1 MEILILIL
9 ILCCLLNAS
18 CVAVLCALNF
28 LTKKSKKE
36 IPQISEEEKRK
47 REREARELQ
56 NFWNY
61 NGEEQSR

>member
-9 ILCCLLNAS
+9 ILCCLLNTS

-28 LTKKSKKE
+28 LPKKSKKE
-36 IPQISEEEKRK
+36 LPQISEEERRK
-47 REREARELQ
+47 REKEARELQ

>member
-1 MEILILIL
+1 
-9 ILCCLLNAS
+9 
-18 CVAVLCALNF
+18 VTVLCALNF

-36 IPQISEEEKRK
+36 LPQISEEEKRK